1 MISSFLELQS
11 LAMFIIL
18 SLLFMISAFRFN
30 FQAMKNNP
38 RKISFI
44 FLVSGF
50 IAGFSDL
57 IVSLQDKESSLL
69 VGDSITVAKQMGIIL
84 LSPFYGM
91 VFGAVTWFSS
101 DSDNKA

>member
-1 MISSFLELQS
+1 MVSSFLDLQS
-11 LAMFIIL
+11 LAIFLIL

-57 IVSLQDKESSLL
+57 IVSLQDKESNLIS
-69 VGDSITVAKQMGIIL
+69 GDPSGLAKQLGLIL
-84 LSPFYGM
+84 LAPFYGV
-91 VFGAVTWFSS
+91 VFAAVTWFSN
-101 DSDNKA
+101 DSDIKD